1 MVPMRSSG
9 SPINPYG
16 LALRAG
22 APASFGTN
30 PYGRVISGMRG
41 VKSLGACGCGP
52 VNGCSCDGPSGMQ
65 AFDPGA
71 GPGARGLS
79 GLGQSASLDSIIS
92 NTFSWLGGVVQTQL
106 PASAALPP
114 AVGSTGAL
122 INSLMTY
129 APYIL
134 IGYLAYKAIK

>member
-16 LALRAG
+16 LALRSG
-22 APASFGTN
+22 APPAFGSN
-30 PYGRVISGMRG
+30 PYGFRGNKSLSGM
-41 VKSLGACGCGP
+41 GACGCGP
-52 VNGCSCDGPSGMQ
+52 VGGCSCDGPSGMQ

-79 GLGQSASLDSIIS
+79 GLGQSASLDTIIS

-122 INSLMTY
+122 INTLMTY